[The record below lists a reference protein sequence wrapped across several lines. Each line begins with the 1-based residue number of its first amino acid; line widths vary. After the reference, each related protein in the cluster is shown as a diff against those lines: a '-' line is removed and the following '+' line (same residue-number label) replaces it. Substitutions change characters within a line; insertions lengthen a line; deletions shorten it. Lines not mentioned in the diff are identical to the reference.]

1 MIYMHMLDG
10 SLQVSKGDAVAIGQ
24 KIGKEG
30 NTGASQGSH
39 LHLQVCE
46 SIDKDV
52 GVETPNNRKNFNPFL
67 VLYGYNIEYKN
78 ASAQDLKTVTKG
90 RFCARR

>member
-1 MIYMHMLDG
+1 MIYMHMLDN
-10 SLQVSKGDAVAIGQ
+10 SVLVSKGDKVSVGQ

-39 LHLQVCE
+39 LHLQVFE
-46 SIDKDV
+46 PWEGKDV
-52 GVETPNNRKNFNPFL
+52 TNPGNRKNSNPLL
-67 VLYGYNIEYKN
+67 VLYGYNIEHKN

>member
-10 SLQVSKGDAVAIGQ
+10 SLQVFKGDAVAIGQ

-46 SIDKDV
+46 QKSGKSVLNTDGRD
-52 GVETPNNRKNFNPFL
+52 NRNPLL

-78 ASAQDLKTVTKG
+78 ASAQDLKTITKG
-90 RFCARR
+90 RFCARG